1 MKSEEK
7 LNQLFE
13 ILKKE
18 NTTTSVSEITSWI
31 EANTSIAKAKTV
43 KPFNYSKIIIIS
55 SIITTT
61 LIVAV
66 ILVSKKRASI
76 EDNKILSLTKEFRI
90 TTPTDSI
97 YSTDSPKNKKIE
109 YIQDE
114 IAFSK
119 TKATSNTPIN
129 KIKRDTI
136 VKNEIQYPFDLSK
149 HSKNDINETYPQNNI
164 EKATGIWRSLNDRLK
179 VDTLFNGVKSLVFK
193 GDKSDILISGSNRA
207 DISMKYNYQL
217 KAKGVFSRKKEGNCE
232 LSYVLK
238 DSVLTIH
245 LQRKDQNFNG
255 VSVLSES
262 SKIEF
267 YVPENVD
274 VKMDSDLG
282 DIDADGLKNKNTILR
297 TALGDISAKNTSGTL
312 DLKTDLGDI
321 IFSNLS
327 GKISCFTSL
336 GDVSGENLTVKDDC
350 KLESSLGDIDVQL
363 SNPLSE
369 LRLDLS
375 TSLGKV
381 KVDRPELMKKAGSQ
395 LTFGNGKFKI
405 VMETALGKV
414 IVR

>member
-7 LNQLFE
+7 LNHLFE
-13 ILKKE
+13 TLRTEK
-18 NTTTSVSEITSWI
+18 TSTSVSDVTSWI
-31 EANTSIAKAKTV
+31 EASAQVAVPKST
-43 KPFNYSKIIIIS
+43 SKIIIQKNFFIMS
-55 SIITTT
+55 SIATIIVTGILFISGNKEQNITPKQKKDKHAAMVDSSTISLNTT
-61 LIVAV
+61 IQPNQLP
-66 ILVSKKRASI
+66 I
-76 EDNKILSLTKEFRI
+76 ENNGFLEKAF
-90 TTPTDSI
+90 
-97 YSTDSPKNKKIE
+97 
-109 YIQDE
+109 IQ
-114 IAFSK
+114 
-119 TKATSNTPIN
+119 PW
-129 KIKRDTI
+129 
-136 VKNEIQYPFDLSK
+136 
-149 HSKNDINETYPQNNI
+149 INEGLVTLPFT
-164 EKATGIWRSLNDRLK
+164 ELDPAVSLVQLDPIFPSQSSTKTSIQSNAGSWFSSNDSLH

-193 GDKSDILISGSNRA
+193 GDKSDILVSGSNRA

-255 VSVLSES
+255 ISVLSES

-267 YVPENVD
+267 YVPDNVD

-282 DIDADGLKNKNTILR
+282 DIDANGLKNKSTTLH

-321 IFSNLS
+321 IISNLS

-336 GDVSGENLTVKDDC
+336 GDVSGKNITVKDDC

-381 KVDRPELMKKAGSQ
+381 KVDRPELKKKVGSQ